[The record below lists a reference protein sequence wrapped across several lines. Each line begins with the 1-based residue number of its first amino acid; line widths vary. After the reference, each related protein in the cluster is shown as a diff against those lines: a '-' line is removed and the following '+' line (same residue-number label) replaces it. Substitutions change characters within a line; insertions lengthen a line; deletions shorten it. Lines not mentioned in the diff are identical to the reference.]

1 MLWLHCQNLTLFR
14 RSQVV
19 VASPGEG
26 GCAMA
31 PTSPLSPRDL
41 AVAKWDEDKFSSG
54 PLVLVASAE
63 CSRDASPSHALSSH
77 LLTETGNSNELY
89 PLETRGGVL
98 SAGRSL
104 PFSDGRAL
112 LHPTNPVRD
121 AALAL
126 VSHASQFSRFMAT
139 ASRYYLR

>member
-1 MLWLHCQNLTLFR
+1 MAR
-14 RSQVV
+14 
-19 VASPGEG
+19 PGEA

-31 PTSPLSPRDL
+31 PTSPSSQRDL

-63 CSRDASPSHALSSH
+63 CSRDASPSHTLSSH
-77 LLTETGNSNELY
+77 LLTETGNGNELY
-89 PLETRGGVL
+89 PRQTGGGVL
-98 SAGRSL
+98 PAGRSL

-112 LHPTNPVRD
+112 LLRPTNPVRD

-126 VSHASQFSRFMAT
+126 VSHAS
-139 ASRYYLR
+139 